1 MVIILRMCVAPLLHL
16 LQGDNTAAKMSE
28 AAENEY
34 RLTLKD
40 QGRDCFQ
47 KSEFS
52 NASALYL
59 KAAQSGEQSIL
70 TATILRNIGMCHSIL
85 GNFSKASVFFAASSC
100 LEPQSLKSY
109 YQLSK
114 SMMESESV
122 EEAFEICKGA
132 IPHFPKDSI

>member
-1 MVIILRMCVAPLLHL
+1 M
-16 LQGDNTAAKMSE
+16 DK

-40 QGRDCFQ
+40 QGRDSFQ
-47 KSEFS
+47 KSEFG
-52 NASALYL
+52 NASTLYL
-59 KAAQSGEQSIL
+59 KAAQSGELAIL

-100 LEPQSLKSY
+100 LEPHSLKSY

-114 SMMESESV
+114 SMMESESI
-122 EEAFEICKGA
+122 EEAFAICKGA
-132 IPHFPKDSI
+132 IPFFP